1 MNSKNQS
8 DILLRVFVSG
18 SERTESSSPAVAS
31 PDDPPKAAVYHVL
44 AELRGLSSK
53 CDRGLLHD
61 LHSKL
66 ISILKKFDKRD
77 L

>member
-1 MNSKNQS
+1 VNLK
-8 DILLRVFVSG
+8 IAGIYYFVTG
-18 SERTESSSPAVAS
+18 SERTESSSLAVAS
-31 PDDPPKAAVYHVL
+31 PDYPLKAAVCHVL
-44 AELRGLSSK
+44 DELRGLSSK

-61 LHSKL
+61 LHAKL